1 MIDKVNNITSS
12 NTQNK
17 RSVDESRVS
26 KSSGDNN
33 VNVSKDNSSNI
44 DNVKI
49 SQELGASNLSKTP
62 TLDLDKVSA
71 IKNALSRGDY
81 PIDLEKV
88 ADALLQAY
96 KDIKQV
102 GPMLKTLDTSLQS
115 LEKSF
120 MLSYREVLSETNNL
134 ENVLNNFKD
143 YSSKQEIK
151 KSKLIKIA
159 NALEKISIKN
169 EYKLNLLKEFPEY
182 FSSLKERK
190 KQ

>member
-26 KSSGDNN
+26 KSSGDIN
-33 VNVSKDNSSNI
+33 VNVSKDNPSNT

-71 IKNALSRGDY
+71 IKNALSKGDY

-96 KDIKQV
+96 KDIK
-102 GPMLKTLDTSLQS
+102 
-115 LEKSF
+115 
-120 MLSYREVLSETNNL
+120 
-134 ENVLNNFKD
+134 
-143 YSSKQEIK
+143 
-151 KSKLIKIA
+151 
-159 NALEKISIKN
+159 
-169 EYKLNLLKEFPEY
+169 
-182 FSSLKERK
+182 
-190 KQ
+190 

>member
-26 KSSGDNN
+26 KSSGENH

-49 SQELGASNLSKTP
+49 SQELGTSNLSKTP

-96 KDIKQV
+96 KDIK
-102 GPMLKTLDTSLQS
+102 
-115 LEKSF
+115 
-120 MLSYREVLSETNNL
+120 
-134 ENVLNNFKD
+134 
-143 YSSKQEIK
+143 
-151 KSKLIKIA
+151 
-159 NALEKISIKN
+159 
-169 EYKLNLLKEFPEY
+169 
-182 FSSLKERK
+182 
-190 KQ
+190 